1 MLCINLKN
9 KVIKFIIYFQ
19 EIDLLVLITAAILSF
34 MIFFP
39 LVVATSIF
47 NVLSEKQ
54 ASTFLRT
61 FFPKYYL
68 YGFCLSILGLIISI
82 MKDEIVS
89 IIFFIFMSTTFV
101 FLKQILMPMI
111 NKAKD
116 ETKETKFNKLHKV
129 SVFINFFQIISC
141 IFMLLIYLK

>member
-1 MLCINLKN
+1 
-9 KVIKFIIYFQ
+9 
-19 EIDLLVLITAAILSF
+19 LLVLITAAILSF

-101 FLKQILMPMI
+101 FLRQILMPMI

-129 SVFINFFQIISC
+129 SVFINFFQIILC

>member
-1 MLCINLKN
+1 
-9 KVIKFIIYFQ
+9 
-19 EIDLLVLITAAILSF
+19 LLVLITAAILSF

-68 YGFCLSILGLIISI
+68 YGFSLSILGVITSML
-82 MKDEIVS
+82 KDEMVS

-101 FLKQILMPMI
+101 FLRQILTPMI
-111 NKAKD
+111 NKSKD
-116 ETKETKFNKLHKV
+116 EIKETKFNKLHKL
-129 SVFINFFQIISC
+129 SVLINFFQIVSC
-141 IFMLLIYLK
+141 IILLLIYLK

>member
-68 YGFCLSILGLIISI
+68 YGFCLSILGVITSML
-82 MKDEIVS
+82 KDEMVS

-101 FLKQILMPMI
+101 FLRQILTPMI

-116 ETKETKFNKLHKV
+116 EIKETKFNKLHKL
-129 SVFINFFQIISC
+129 SVLINFFQIVSC
-141 IFMLLIYLK
+141 IILLLIYLK

>member
-1 MLCINLKN
+1 
-9 KVIKFIIYFQ
+9 
-19 EIDLLVLITAAILSF
+19 LLVLITAAILSF

-89 IIFFIFMSTTFV
+89 VIFFIFMSATFV
-101 FLKQILMPMI
+101 FLRQILMPMI

>member
-1 MLCINLKN
+1 
-9 KVIKFIIYFQ
+9 
-19 EIDLLVLITAAILSF
+19 

-68 YGFCLSILGLIISI
+68 YGFCLSFLGLIISI
-82 MKDEIVS
+82 LKDEMVS

-101 FLKQILMPMI
+101 FLRQILTPMI

-116 ETKETKFNKLHKV
+116 EIKETKFNKLHKL
-129 SVFINFFQIISC
+129 SVLINFFQIVSC
-141 IFMLLIYLK
+141 IILLLIYLK

>member
-1 MLCINLKN
+1 M
-9 KVIKFIIYFQ
+9 
-19 EIDLLVLITAAILSF
+19 LVLITAAILSF

-68 YGFCLSILGLIISI
+68 YGFCLSFLGLIISI
-82 MKDEIVS
+82 LKDEMVS

-101 FLKQILMPMI
+101 FLRQILTPMI

-116 ETKETKFNKLHKV
+116 EIKETKFNKLHKL
-129 SVFINFFQIISC
+129 SVLINFFQIVLC
-141 IFMLLIYLK
+141 IILLLIYLK

>member
-1 MLCINLKN
+1 M
-9 KVIKFIIYFQ
+9 
-19 EIDLLVLITAAILSF
+19 LVLITAAILSF

-68 YGFCLSILGLIISI
+68 YGFCLSILGVITSML
-82 MKDEIVS
+82 KDELVS

-101 FLKQILMPMI
+101 FLRQILTPMI

-116 ETKETKFNKLHKV
+116 EIKETKFNKLHKL
-129 SVFINFFQIISC
+129 SVLINFFQIISC
-141 IFMLLIYLK
+141 IILLLIYLK

>member
-1 MLCINLKN
+1 
-9 KVIKFIIYFQ
+9 
-19 EIDLLVLITAAILSF
+19 

-54 ASTFLRT
+54 ASTFLRK

-68 YGFCLSILGLIISI
+68 YGFFLSILGLVIAI
-82 MKDEIVS
+82 MKEEIVS
-89 IIFFIFMSTTFV
+89 IIFFIFMSITFV
-101 FLKQILMPMI
+101 VLRQILTPMI

-129 SVFINFFQIISC
+129 SVFINFIQIVSC
-141 IFMLLIYLK
+141 IIMLFIYLK

>member
-1 MLCINLKN
+1 
-9 KVIKFIIYFQ
+9 
-19 EIDLLVLITAAILSF
+19 

-82 MKDEIVS
+82 LKDEIVS
-89 IIFFIFMSTTFV
+89 IIFFIFMSATFV
-101 FLKQILMPMI
+101 VLRQFLTPMI

-129 SVFINFFQIISC
+129 SVFINFFQIVSC
-141 IFMLLIYLK
+141 IILLLIYLK

>member
-1 MLCINLKN
+1 
-9 KVIKFIIYFQ
+9 
-19 EIDLLVLITAAILSF
+19 

-54 ASTFLRT
+54 ASTFLRN

-68 YGFCLSILGLIISI
+68 YGFCLGILGLIISI
-82 MKDEIVS
+82 LKNEIVS
-89 IIFFIFMSTTFV
+89 TIFFIFMSATFV
-101 FLKQILMPMI
+101 FLRQILMPMI

-116 ETKETKFNKLHKV
+116 EFKETKFNKLHKV
-129 SVFINFFQIISC
+129 SVFINFFQIVSC
-141 IFMLLIYLK
+141 IIFLLIYLK